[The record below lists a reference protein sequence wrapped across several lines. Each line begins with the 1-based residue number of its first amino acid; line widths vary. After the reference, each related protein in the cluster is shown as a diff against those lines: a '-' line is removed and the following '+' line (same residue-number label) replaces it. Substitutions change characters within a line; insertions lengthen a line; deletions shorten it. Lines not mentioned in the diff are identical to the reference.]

1 MTTIIRHLLNTSF
14 KVEASLWAERRKAGG
29 ASFWGASSLLLSLFF
44 LLSLTAC
51 YDDLGNYDYHELE
64 AVAIDTA
71 GAGIQPEYA
80 IMRFD
85 TLRLQ
90 PKVYFQG
97 QEVTDASQAPL
108 DYQWTIFSA
117 TSGVGANA
125 VVDTIGHQRQLD
137 AVIARTGGNY
147 FVQLVVTNRN
157 DGIRQF
163 WRVPVAVSEV
173 FDGGWMVFYERA
185 DEPGYS
191 DVALIY
197 NPWTKLNANYN
208 RHYLNLYETTN
219 GELLPGH
226 PIRCLDIAVS
236 LASGNNYVGLCTDY
250 TLVGVS
256 ENGIEKALEFADFFH
271 EPPSTMQPTWYGQH
285 GSGVMSGQSSEV
297 LINDNHIYTN
307 TYSYSATEGRTTRF
321 GVPKFDKGIG
331 QLAAWNAEVPQTLN
345 YGIVVYDQTYHRFRY
360 AAYNSAQLEEF
371 APQDP
376 AVAAFDV
383 NNTGMELLMAD
394 WGRGNSAGAALR
406 PFDYLLM
413 SRGDERFLA
422 VTNFSSSTPQDNNIG
437 VGLYPMSA
445 LCPDIAQATTL
456 SASHVG
462 SFVYYGAGNKVYTFA
477 YDSGQP
483 ASVAWTAPTEGE
495 EVTCVRIMKYYHGT
509 IYAYGLVPRADNL
522 VHIAT
527 WDEQRQQ
534 GHLYQYLINP
544 ASGILDTNQCY
555 DYPIP
560 GRVKDMAWKFSM
572 Q

>member
-1 MTTIIRHLLNTSF
+1 M
-14 KVEASLWAERRKAGG
+14 GG
-29 ASFWGASSLLLSLFF
+29 GVHVCSLLIACCSGM
-44 LLSLTAC
+44 LLGSC
-51 YDDLGNYDYHELE
+51 YDDEGNYDYHELE
-64 AVAIDTA
+64 AVAIDTVD
-71 GAGIQPEYA
+71 AGIQPEYA

-85 TLRLQ
+85 TLVLA
-90 PKVYFQG
+90 PKVFFEG
-97 QEVTDASQAPL
+97 KEVTDASQAPL

-117 TSGVGANA
+117 TSGVGASA
-125 VVDTIGHQRQLD
+125 VVDTIGHERVLN
-137 AVIARTGGNY
+137 APIVRTGGNY
-147 FVQLVVTNRN
+147 YVQLVVTNRH

-185 DEPGYS
+185 DQPGYS
-191 DVALIY
+191 DLALVY
-197 NPWTKLNANYN
+197 NPWTKLNVNYN
-208 RHYLNLYETTN
+208 RYYTDLYQTTN
-219 GELLPGH
+219 GEPLRGH

-256 ENGIEKALEFADFFH
+256 ENGIERALEFDAFFH
-271 EPPSTMQPTWYGQH
+271 EAPATMKPTWYGEH

-297 LINDNHIYTN
+297 LINDNHVYTN
-307 TYSYSATEGRTTRF
+307 TYSFSATEGRTTRF
-321 GVPKFDKGIG
+321 GIPKFDDGIG
-331 QLAAWNAEVPQTLN
+331 QLAPWNAEVPQTLN

-360 AAYNSAQLEEF
+360 AGYNAVQLEEF

-376 AVAAFDV
+376 EACAFDV
-383 NNTGMELLMAD
+383 NDTGMELVMAD
-394 WGRGNSAGAALR
+394 WGRGMSAGASLR
-406 PFDYLLM
+406 PFDYIIM
-413 SRGDERFLA
+413 SRASERFLA
-422 VTNFSSSTPQDNNIG
+422 VANFASTAPQDNNIG
-437 VGLYPMSA
+437 VGLYPMNA
-445 LCPDIAQATTL
+445 LCPGITEATTMA
-456 SASHVG
+456 ASHVG
-462 SFVYYGAGNKVYTFA
+462 SFIYYGAGNSVYTFA

-483 ASVAWTAPTEGE
+483 ATVAWTAPSDQE

-527 WDEQRQQ
+527 WNPTTRQ

-544 ASGILDTNQCY
+544 ASGILDTNQCF